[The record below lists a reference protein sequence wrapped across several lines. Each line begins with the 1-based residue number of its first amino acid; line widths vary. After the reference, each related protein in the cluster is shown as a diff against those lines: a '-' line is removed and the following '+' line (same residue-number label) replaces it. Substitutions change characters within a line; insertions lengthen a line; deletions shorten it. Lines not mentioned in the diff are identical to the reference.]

1 MSRLNLAEK
10 LIESHL
16 ISGKMVPGEVLQ
28 LKIDQVLSEDATGT
42 LVMLELEALGARSVK
57 AELCA
62 QYVDHNLLKADH
74 RNGDDHVFL
83 ESACRKFGLW
93 YSRPGNGISHPVHM
107 SCFGIPGKT
116 MLGADSH
123 TCAAGSLSM
132 LAMGAGGIEIALAMI
147 GCPLTLVMPK
157 VLGVYLEGNLQ
168 SWVSAKDIILEL
180 LRRYTASG
188 CWNKIVEYHGPG
200 LKNLTAMDRHV
211 IANMGHE
218 MGAITSVFPA
228 DDQVRFFL
236 RQQSREED
244 FTELS
249 ADEGATYD
257 EEAFINL
264 SELEPMIA
272 CPSRPDKVV
281 KVKEVSGRP
290 VSQSYIGSSANPGLR
305 DFSIPALIVSGR
317 HVPDNMSFDINP
329 SSRQVLHG
337 LIQSGDLE
345 RLIGAGASLHDT
357 GCGGCIGMG
366 QAPASG
372 HNSLRTVPRNF
383 PGRSG
388 TKEDQVYL
396 CSPETATVSA
406 LTGKITDPREMDMEY
421 PVYEEPE
428 TLLDMRP
435 LMGAPQEIPVKVEL
449 KKGPNIKKL
458 PVMEKMLSVIDGP
471 VILKV
476 EDNVTTD
483 DIIPAGAEVLPM
495 WSNIPELSRHT
506 FSRIDNSFYERAR
519 GIEEDLFL
527 VAGHNLGYGSGREH
541 AAITLRY
548 LGVRCVIAKS
558 VTLPYRKN
566 LIDHGVLILTMGN
579 ESDYQFFGEGDRL
592 QFFDLASLTGD
603 NTYLELKNLSR
614 NKTIW
619 LRNDLSEREVEVI
632 KFGGRINYIK
642 GVLGGVM
649 EGGGIF

>member
-1 MSRLNLAEK
+1 MNLAKK

-16 ISGKMVPGEVLQ
+16 VSGVIVSGAVLE

-42 LVMLELEALGARSVK
+42 LVMLELEALGAQSVK

-62 QYVDHNLLKADH
+62 QYIDHNILKADH

-83 ESACRKFGLW
+83 HSACRKFGIW

-132 LAMGAGGIEIALAMI
+132 LAMGAGGIEVALAMM

-157 VLGVYLEGNLQ
+157 ILGVYLEGKMQ
-168 SWVSAKDIILEL
+168 PWVSAKDIILEL
-180 LRRYTASG
+180 LRRYTTKG
-188 CWNKIVEYHGPG
+188 CWNKIVEYRGPG

-211 IANMGHE
+211 IANMGQE
-218 MGAITSVFPA
+218 MGAITSVFPS
-228 DDQVRFFL
+228 DDQVRYFL
-236 RQQSREED
+236 RQQSREDD

-257 EEAFINL
+257 EEEFIDL

-281 KVKEVSGRP
+281 KVREVIGRP

-305 DFSIPALIVSGR
+305 DFSIPARIVGGR
-317 HVPDNMSFDINP
+317 YISDEMSFDINP
-329 SSRQVLHG
+329 SSRQVLHE
-337 LIQSGDLE
+337 LTKSGDLGK
-345 RLIGAGASLHDT
+345 LIEAGAHLHDT

-372 HNSLRTVPRNF
+372 QNSLRTVPRNF

-396 CSPETATVSA
+396 CSPETAAASA
-406 LTGKITDPREMDMEY
+406 LTGKITDPRSLDMSY
-421 PVYEEPE
+421 PDFEEPKI
-428 TLLDMRP
+428 LMDMRP
-435 LMGAPQEIPVKVEL
+435 LMEPPQEIPVKVEL
-449 KKGPNIKKL
+449 KKGPNIKVL
-458 PVMEKMLSVIDGP
+458 PVLDKMLSVITGP
-471 VILKV
+471 VLLKL
-476 EDNVTTD
+476 EDNITTD
-483 DIIPAGAEVLPM
+483 DIIPGGAEVLPL
-495 WSNIPELSRHT
+495 WSNIPELSRHA
-506 FSRIDNSFYERAR
+506 FSQIDNTFYDRTQV
-519 GIEEDLFL
+519 IEEDIFL
-527 VAGHNLGYGSGREH
+527 VAGDNLGYGSGREH
-541 AAITLRY
+541 AAITLRF

-558 VTLPYRKN
+558 VTASYRKN
-566 LIDHGVLILTMGN
+566 LIDHGVLILTLGSK
-579 ESDYQFFGEGDRL
+579 SDYEVFSEGDRL
-592 QFFDLASLTGD
+592 QFFDLMSCTGD
-603 NTYLELKNLSR
+603 NEFLELRNLTK

-619 LRNDLSEREVEVI
+619 LRSELSDTEVEII
-632 KFGGRINYIK
+632 KFGGRVNYIK
-642 GVLGGVM
+642 GVLDRSA
-649 EGGGIF
+649 